1 MKIELESEGYQP
13 SKFGL
18 ILLQCIVAA
27 LFVTLVLRFW
37 YLQIHKGS
45 EFAQRASN
53 NRLHERLI
61 YAPRG
66 FLQDRNGVLLAENR
80 PAFTL
85 ILNQQ
90 DCPDVSSTLAQISN
104 WTGIPLENL
113 LTRYQQEK
121 QKSQRLEPIILIA
134 DMSFEQVARIEPY
147 VQRLPELSIDTRTRR
162 YYPHGPLFAHILGYV
177 AEANEK
183 EMTADPE
190 LSLGDS
196 VGKLGL
202 ESKLEKRLRG
212 QKGLAFIEMNAV
224 GLSLSSAMAKEAQR
238 NLRSKKYSRIGIEFI

>member
-1 MKIELESEGYQP
+1 M
-13 SKFGL
+13 
-18 ILLQCIVAA
+18 AA
-27 LFVTLVLRFW
+27 LFVSLVLRFW
-37 YLQIHKGS
+37 YLQIHKGA

-66 FLQDRNGVLLAENR
+66 FLQDRNGVLLVKNR

-85 ILNQQ
+85 VLNQQ
-90 DCPDVSSTLAQISN
+90 DCPDVPSTLAQISN

-147 VQRLPELSIDTRTRR
+147 VQRLPELSIDTHAVAISTPMAL
-162 YYPHGPLFAHILGYV
+162 YLLIFWAMWPKLMKKKCPLTPTFHW
-177 AEANEK
+177 
-183 EMTADPE
+183 
-190 LSLGDS
+190 
-196 VGKLGL
+196 
-202 ESKLEKRLRG
+202 
-212 QKGLAFIEMNAV
+212 
-224 GLSLSSAMAKEAQR
+224 
-238 NLRSKKYSRIGIEFI
+238 GIAWVNWP